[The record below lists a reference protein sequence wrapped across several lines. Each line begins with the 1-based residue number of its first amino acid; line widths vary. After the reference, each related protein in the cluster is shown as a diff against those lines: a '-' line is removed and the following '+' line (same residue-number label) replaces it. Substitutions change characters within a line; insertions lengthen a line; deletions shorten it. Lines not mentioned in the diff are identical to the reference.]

1 MIPVKLI
8 LSAFGSYADRE
19 EIDFEKAGLGIFL
32 VSGDTG
38 AGKTTVFDAITYAL
52 YDQTSGG
59 KREGNMMR
67 SQYADLNMPTFVD
80 FSFRYRDQFY
90 RIVRSP
96 EYERPSRRK
105 GKDGKPGTTVEK
117 AKVSLYLP
125 DGKEFMG
132 KKAEI
137 NRKIVEII
145 GLDAGQ
151 FTQTVMLAQGDFL
164 KLLYA
169 RSDERK
175 EIFSRIF
182 QTDVFGQIQRKVK
195 EKARVLYGQI
205 QDVKK
210 AEAQELSH
218 IFYPEEGEYETRIQ
232 ETILPTDRQN
242 ILNEVLKEGTE
253 KEKEILKETKK
264 LQNVLNQLNENL
276 AKAEQLNENFRRYE
290 TAQKELSDLKNK
302 EEQMEE
308 IKRKLQR
315 CEQAE
320 KVQEVYHF
328 FEEACR
334 VENNLKESVCHLD
347 IKNEKK
353 SQESKEETD
362 KKNET
367 EKKLEDLKRAYER
380 GREQAAVLREELE
393 KGKNDK
399 VYLALCRTNE
409 RDAKENINQILLI
422 LKKLPDLDELE
433 KRKAQRWNKL
443 EETKRLYEEASR
455 EYFCKNESFLK
466 EQAGILAAGLEEGMP
481 CPVCGSLHH
490 PSPAGIEGMPIS
502 QEDVKEARKQRD
514 MAERKKDEEQQ
525 KFLEAGQAYNGAVKV
540 VIDEGKKV
548 APNFPEERN
557 FMQSF
562 LEKEME
568 NRKEI
573 FRNKQRERKAAE
585 DAVTRQEELEN
596 RQKLLEKKQAEVYE
610 KMEECRW
617 KIQESDKRVR
627 NLEQEISRLEGE
639 KKARISEL
647 EKATQKKEEARNKF
661 YTALKQ
667 EGFPDSTV
675 CEASL
680 LSKEI
685 KEKLQEEYTN
695 YSQKC
700 IEVKSQKDT
709 WQKALEG
716 KEKQDTKELK
726 EQKICLENTKET
738 LDMEQKKWYSRN
750 ETNRMI
756 LRNLKKIYETNKKL
770 QEDYSCL
777 GTLDQTANGN
787 LPGSAKIDFE
797 SYVQRQYFK
806 QIITFA
812 NHRLNTMT
820 GGTFLLKCRALE
832 DLGMRGNA
840 GLDLDVYSMETGKI
854 RDVRTL
860 SGGESFMAAL
870 SMALGMS
877 DAISRNAGGIQI
889 KTMFVDEG
897 FGSLDDYSRE
907 QAIGTLRELA
917 GEDRMIGIISHV
929 GELKESIDKQLI
941 VTKTK
946 RGSHVRWSL

>member
-8 LSAFGSYADRE
+8 LSAFGSYAERQ

-59 KREGNMMR
+59 KRDGNMMR

-80 FSFRYRDQFY
+80 FSFRYRDQLY

-105 GKDGKPGTTVEK
+105 GKDGKPGITVEK

-210 AEAQELSH
+210 AEEQELSH
-218 IFYPEEGEYETRIQ
+218 IFYPEEGGYETRIQ
-232 ETILPTDRQN
+232 EAILPTDRQD
-242 ILNEVLKEGTE
+242 ILN
-253 KEKEILKETKK
+253 EILKEGREKESGILKEAKK
-264 LQNVLNQLNENL
+264 LQYALNQLNEKL
-276 AKAEQLNENFRRYE
+276 VKTEQLNENFRRYE
-290 TAQKELSDLKNK
+290 IAQKEWDDLKNQ

-315 CEQAE
+315 CERAE

-328 FEEACR
+328 FEETCSA
-334 VENNLKESVCHLD
+334 ENNLKESIRQLD
-347 IKNEKK
+347 IKKTEKV
-353 SQESKEETD
+353 QESKEETE
-362 KKNET
+362 KKNQT
-367 EKKLEDLKRAYER
+367 EKKLEDLKETYER
-380 GREQAAVLREELE
+380 GREQAAVLKEELE
-393 KGKNDK
+393 KGKDDK
-399 VYLALCRTNE
+399 VHLALCRTNE
-409 RDAKENINQILLI
+409 RDARDNISQIQLI
-422 LKKLPDLDELE
+422 LNRLPALDELE
-433 KRKAQRWNKL
+433 KKKEQSWNKL
-443 EETKRLYEEASR
+443 EEMKHLYEEASQD
-455 EYFCKNESFLK
+455 YFYKNESFLK
-466 EQAGILAAGLEEGMP
+466 EQAGILAADLEEGMP

-490 PSPAGIEGMPIS
+490 PSPAAIMGMPIS
-502 QEDVKEARKQRD
+502 QEDVKEARKERD

-540 VIDEGKKV
+540 VIEEGKKA

-557 FMQSF
+557 FMQPF

-573 FRNKQRERKAAE
+573 FVNRQRERKAAE
-585 DAVTRQEELEN
+585 EAVKRQEELEKRHN
-596 RQKLLEKKQAEVYE
+596 LLEKHQAEVYE
-610 KMEECRW
+610 QMEEYRR
-617 KIQESDKRVR
+617 KIQESDKSLR
-627 NLEQEISRLEGE
+627 NLEQESSRLEGE
-639 KKARISEL
+639 KKACIAEL
-647 EKATQKKEEARNKF
+647 EKAVQKKEEAKNRF
-661 YTALKQ
+661 DTALQQ
-667 EGFPDSTV
+667 EGFPDSAV
-675 CEASL
+675 CAASL
-680 LSKEI
+680 LSKEA
-685 KEKLQEEYTN
+685 KEKLQEEYAN
-695 YSQKC
+695 YTQSC
-700 IEVKSQKDT
+700 IQVKSRKDT
-709 WQKALEG
+709 WEKALEG
-716 KEKQDTKELK
+716 KTKQDTKEME
-726 EQKICLENTKET
+726 EQKIALENAKET
-738 LDMEQKKWYSRN
+738 LDIEQKKWYNRN